1 MATETIRPVTEAA
14 LHAFVDGQLA
24 SADIGL
30 VSQWLRTHP
39 DDAARVATWQAQR
52 AQLQALH
59 RDVLDE
65 PVPIALA
72 RTLKA
77 AQRSGR
83 FSAWPQMAAAAAL
96 LGVGWLGG
104 WWMHGGDSASTA
116 MASSVPE
123 FVHEARVAHV
133 VFARE
138 KRHAV
143 EVGADQSKHLIEWL
157 SRRLGAPLA
166 TPDLSALG
174 YTLMGG
180 RLLPGE
186 QAQSR
191 AQFMY
196 EQASGERVTLHVSVF
211 GADAT
216 PASTSFRF
224 ATDDASSSFYWVD
237 GRYGYALTGK
247 LPRPALEALA
257 NAAYGQLLPAAPS
270 GSAVRMP

>member
-1 MATETIRPVTEAA
+1 MASETIRPVTEAT

-24 SADIGL
+24 AADIEQ

-39 DDAARVATWQAQR
+39 DAAARVATWQAQR
-52 AQLQALH
+52 AQLQVLH

-72 RTLKA
+72 RA
-77 AQRSGR
+77 VRPRR
-83 FSAWPQMAAAAAL
+83 FAAWPQIVAAAL

-104 WWMHGGDSASTA
+104 WAMHGGSASA
-116 MASSVPE
+116 PAVSGVPE

-133 VFARE
+133 VYTPE

-157 SRRLGAPLA
+157 SRRLGAPLVA
-166 TPDLSALG
+166 PDLSAQG

-186 QAQSR
+186 EAQSR

-211 GADAT
+211 GAGVV

-224 ATDDASSSFYWVD
+224 ASDDASSSFYWID

-247 LPRPALEALA
+247 LPRAALEALA
-257 NAAYGQLLPAAPS
+257 NLAYMQLLPPATK
-270 GSAVRMP
+270 

>member
-1 MATETIRPVTEAA
+1 MAPETIRPVTEAA

-24 SADIGL
+24 AADIER

-59 RDVLDE
+59 REVLDQ
-65 PVPIALA
+65 PVPEALA
-72 RTLKA
+72 RALRPA
-77 AQRSGR
+77 RIAM
-83 FSAWPQMAAAAAL
+83 WPPMWPHLAAAAAL

-104 WWMHGGDSASTA
+104 WAVHGGSSSTLA
-116 MASSVPE
+116 TNRLPE
-123 FVHEARVAHV
+123 FVQEARVAHV
-133 VFARE
+133 VYTPE

-143 EVGADQSKHLIEWL
+143 EVGAGESRHLIEWL

-166 TPDLSALG
+166 APDLSGQG

-186 QAQSR
+186 HGQSR

-196 EQASGERVTLHVSVF
+196 EQTSGERVTLHVSVF
-211 GADAT
+211 AADAA
-216 PASTSFRF
+216 PATTSFRF
-224 ATDDASSSFYWVD
+224 AADDASGSFYWID

-247 LPRPALEALA
+247 LPRASLETLA
-257 NAAYGQLLPAAPS
+257 NLAYAQLLPAAGKLP
-270 GSAVRMP
+270 

>member
-1 MATETIRPVTEAA
+1 MAFETIRPVTEAA

-24 SADIGL
+24 AADIEQ
-30 VSQWLRTHP
+30 VSGWLRTHS

-52 AQLQALH
+52 AQLQAMH

-72 RTLKA
+72 RAL
-77 AQRSGR
+77 RPRR
-83 FSAWPQMAAAAAL
+83 FAAWPQMAAAAAL

-104 WWMHGGDSASTA
+104 WAVHGGSPATLVA
-116 MASSVPE
+116 RAVPE

-133 VFARE
+133 VYTPE
-138 KRHAV
+138 KRHPV

-166 TPDLSALG
+166 TPDLSAQG

-186 QAQSR
+186 QGQSR

-211 GADAT
+211 AENAA

-224 ATDDASSSFYWVD
+224 ATDAASSSFYWVD
-237 GRYGYALTGK
+237 GRYGYALTAK

-257 NAAYGQLLPAAPS
+257 HAAYAQLMPTTVATPAK
-270 GSAVRMP
+270 

>member
-1 MATETIRPVTEAA
+1 MASETIRPVTEAA
-14 LHAFVDGQLA
+14 LHAFVDGLLA
-24 SADIGL
+24 PAEIEP

-52 AQLQALH
+52 AQLQTLH

-65 PVPIALA
+65 PVPLALA
-72 RTLKA
+72 RALRPPRFA
-77 AQRSGR
+77 A
-83 FSAWPQMAAAAAL
+83 WLQMAAAAAL

-104 WWMHGGDSASTA
+104 WAMHGGSASTLV
-116 MASSVPE
+116 ASNVPE

-133 VFARE
+133 VYTPE

-166 TPDLSALG
+166 APDLSALG

-196 EQASGERVTLHVSVF
+196 EQVSGERVTLHVSVF
-211 GADAT
+211 GADRI

-224 ATDDASSSFYWVD
+224 ATDDVSSSFYWVD
-237 GRYGYALTGK
+237 GRYGYALTAK
-247 LPRPALEALA
+247 LPRATLEALA
-257 NAAYGQLLPAAPS
+257 NAAYGQLLPTAPS
-270 GSAVRMP
+270 VFGVRTP

>member
-1 MATETIRPVTEAA
+1 MASEPLRPVTEAL

-24 SADIGL
+24 SADIES

-39 DDAARVATWQAQR
+39 GDAARVATWQAQR
-52 AQLQALH
+52 AQLQVLH
-59 RDVLDE
+59 REVLDE

-72 RTLKA
+72 RAL
-77 AQRSGR
+77 RPRR
-83 FSAWPQMAAAAAL
+83 FVAWPQMAAAAAL

-104 WWMHGGDSASTA
+104 WLMHGGDSASTVV
-116 MASSVPE
+116 ASSVPE

-166 TPDLSALG
+166 APDLSTLG

-216 PASTSFRF
+216 PESTSFRF

-257 NAAYGQLLPAAPS
+257 NVAYGQLLPAARAVS
-270 GSAVRMP
+270 GASAP

>member
-1 MATETIRPVTEAA
+1 MASETRRPVTEAA
-14 LHAFVDGQLA
+14 LLAFVDGQLA
-24 SADIGL
+24 AADIDA

-65 PVPIALA
+65 PVPMALA
-72 RTLKA
+72 RALRRRRLA
-77 AQRSGR
+77 
-83 FSAWPQMAAAAAL
+83 AWPQIAAAAAL
-96 LGVGWLGG
+96 LGIGWLGG
-104 WWMHGGDSASTA
+104 WTMQAGSPSMRAAGG
-116 MASSVPE
+116 VPE

-133 VFARE
+133 VFTPE
-138 KRHAV
+138 KRHPV

-166 TPDLSALG
+166 APDLSAQG

-186 QAQSR
+186 QGQSR

-196 EQASGERVTLHVSVF
+196 EQTSGERVTLHVAVF
-211 GADAT
+211 GADAV
-216 PASTSFRF
+216 PAPTSFRF
-224 ATDDASSSFYWVD
+224 ASDAASSSFYWVD

-257 NAAYGQLLPAAPS
+257 NATYAQLLPAAPS
-270 GSAVRMP
+270 DAAAPL

>member
-1 MATETIRPVTEAA
+1 M
-14 LHAFVDGQLA
+14 
-24 SADIGL
+24 
-30 VSQWLRTHP
+30 
-39 DDAARVATWQAQR
+39 
-52 AQLQALH
+52 
-59 RDVLDE
+59 
-65 PVPIALA
+65 
-72 RTLKA
+72 
-77 AQRSGR
+77 
-83 FSAWPQMAAAAAL
+83 
-96 LGVGWLGG
+96 
-104 WWMHGGDSASTA
+104 
-116 MASSVPE
+116 PE

-133 VFARE
+133 VYTPE

-166 TPDLSALG
+166 APDLSAQR

-196 EQASGERVTLHVSVF
+196 EQASADCVTLHVSVF
-211 GADAT
+211 GADAA

-224 ATDDASSSFYWVD
+224 TTDDASSSFYWVD

-247 LPRPALEALA
+247 LPRALLEALA
-257 NAAYGQLLPAAPS
+257 NLAYTQLLPVAPVGS
-270 GSAVRMP
+270 GVKTP